1 MADYPTASC
10 VFSLP
15 AFARLNCSHRR
26 IDNIISLL
34 KHLAIGHM
42 RVKIRKCDPLPS
54 GHMVADF
61 RRRDCAPA
69 QRAECA
75 KDFLMRLR
83 QDAQIAHPHARR
95 RRITKLCPPDLLV
108 IKSQLVSPAA
118 EFNRDNRRVNIHYLH
133 KILLLSACGVMPPRS
148 RIKSSGKA
156 SRCRLKGLDRRQTRR
171 ESGQIRHRRKKRL
184 RRLGFVGLERR
195 VADDLNRPHVR
206 TVADAHAIG
215 DARARVLQRRD
226 RVADGVVLLGGGRH
240 LALGKLTLQNPAH
253 DHRAVVARLAHAN
266 RTLGLCL
273 VAQNLNALVHH
284 VAEHCRA
291 LFGNHPRIAD
301 LGGHAG
307 QHLALADH
315 PVAGSLFPLGVDRRQ
330 TDLRAFTGQKGR
342 VICRRGRAGALA
354 CHQRDVCV
362 RYAGIQAERLQR
374 GQIGVKS
381 RFCHLFFV
389 LLYISR
395 VVTQLEHQP
404 HMLCVDGLLR
414 AILRVSQLAAK
425 EQRRRSVQF
434 GRAVR
439 HHVVDASSAQAL
451 HGRLHVVHGLQV
463 KLAALIH
470 ATQIAAHALLTAQI
484 GVNQRPR
491 VHASRLPCQAACTS
505 TMRSSSGCSIWM
517 S

>member
-10 VFSLP
+10 VFFRP
-15 AFARLNCSHRR
+15 AFARLDCSHRR
-26 IDNIISLL
+26 IDDIIDLL
-34 KHLAIGHM
+34 KHLAIGHTC
-42 RVKIRKCDPLPS
+42 VKIRKCDSLSS

-69 QRAECA
+69 QRAERA
-75 KDFLMRLR
+75 KNFLVSLR

-95 RRITKLCPPDLLV
+95 RRITELRPSDLLIV
-108 IKSQLVSPAA
+108 KSQLVSPAA
-118 EFNRDNRRVNIHYLH
+118 EFHRDNRRVNIHCLH
-133 KILLLSACGVMPPRS
+133 KIILLSACGVMPPRL

-156 SRCRLKGLDRRQTRR
+156 SPCRLKGLDRRQPLR
-171 ESGQIRHRRKKRL
+171 EGGQIRHRRKKRL
-184 RRLGFVGLERR
+184 RRLCLVGLQCR
-195 VADDLNRPHVR
+195 VADDLDRPHVR

-273 VAQNLNALVHH
+273 VAQNLNALAHY

-291 LFGNHPRIAD
+291 LFGDHPRIAD
-301 LGGHAG
+301 LGRHAG
-307 QHLALADH
+307 QHFALADH
-315 PVAGSLFPLGVDRRQ
+315 PVAGSQFPFGIGRRQ
-330 TDLRAFTGQKGR
+330 ADLCVLASQKGR
-342 VICRRGRAGALA
+342 VICRWGRAGALA
-354 CHQRDVCV
+354 RHQRDVCV
-362 RYAGIQAERLQR
+362 RYACIQAERLQC
-374 GQIGVKS
+374 GQISVKS
-381 RFCHLFFV
+381 RFCHLIFV
-389 LLYISR
+389 LLYVSR

-404 HMLCVDGLLR
+404 HMLGVDGLLC

-434 GRAVR
+434 GRADR
-439 HHVVDASSAQAL
+439 HRVVDASGAQAL

-470 ATQIAAHALLTAQI
+470 ATQIAAHTLLTAQI
-484 GVNQRPR
+484 LLNQRPR